1 MNGTTFD
8 TLSAARDLEA
18 AGFNRAQA
26 EALAA
31 AIRNSQGELATKTDI
46 GILKSDIGI
55 LKSDIDMLKW
65 AVGINVDVVNHPRD
79 TYWTEVWLVTPFNS
93 VSWTGRPASQALSLP
108 LQSTGKW
115 NESHWT
121 NPRFDDLLILASEE
135 LDFQKRKDYYQEM
148 QEILIEEV
156 PTTYAMYTSTVSAH
170 WNHVYG
176 VKLHPYT
183 HIFYQDWWI
192 ER

>member
-1 MNGTTFD
+1 MNGATFD

-65 AVGINVDVVNHPRD
+65 AVGINVAIAVATFAVV
-79 TYWTEVWLVTPFNS
+79 
-93 VSWTGRPASQALSLP
+93 AA
-108 LQSTGKW
+108 K
-115 NESHWT
+115 
-121 NPRFDDLLILASEE
+121 LL
-135 LDFQKRKDYYQEM
+135 
-148 QEILIEEV
+148 
-156 PTTYAMYTSTVSAH
+156 
-170 WNHVYG
+170 
-176 VKLHPYT
+176 
-183 HIFYQDWWI
+183 
-192 ER
+192 